1 MYIHWLAI
9 GDAVQY
15 FAIVIADD
23 QSNDGDPRCYRLGIT
38 LCAKASTATVRL
50 NPLGSIR

>member
-9 GDAVQY
+9 GDAGQY

-23 QSNDGDPRCYRLGIT
+23 QCDDRDPRYYGLRIT
-38 LCAKASTATVRL
+38 LCPKASTATVRP